1 MREKIILYMH
11 GGSGNHGCEAI
22 VRTVASVIKEKPVL
36 YSAAPEE
43 DVKYGLSNFCD
54 VKGQKKPSTLRTRL
68 KIKLGCIDDLET
80 AYGNLMKC
88 KGTALS
94 IGGDVYCYEI
104 DREHIIRVNEKLRSN
119 GCKTALIG
127 CSINP
132 ELLSRRT
139 LVKDL
144 KGYELITAR
153 ESVTYNALINAGI
166 DKNVKL
172 IPDSAFLLKA
182 EKTLLPDIFDGK
194 DVVGINLSP
203 LLFDFADKESILAAY
218 GELINFIY
226 EKTDFSVALIPH
238 VVKQNNDDRDAL
250 ALLYDMCDDKNR
262 VVTIEDMS
270 VGKLKFI
277 ISKCRFFIGARTH
290 AIIAAY
296 SSRVPAVALGYS
308 VKAKGI
314 ACDLF
319 GTDKGY
325 VIDARALENKEELK
339 NAFVTLT
346 ENEEKIRDMLNDK
359 IPFIERE
366 AMRLSDALKEMV

>member
-1 MREKIILYMH
+1 
-11 GGSGNHGCEAI
+11 
-22 VRTVASVIKEKPVL
+22 
-36 YSAAPEE
+36 
-43 DVKYGLSNFCD
+43 
-54 VKGQKKPSTLRTRL
+54 
-68 KIKLGCIDDLET
+68 
-80 AYGNLMKC
+80 
-88 KGTALS
+88 
-94 IGGDVYCYEI
+94 
-104 DREHIIRVNEKLRSN
+104 
-119 GCKTALIG
+119 
-127 CSINP
+127 
-132 ELLSRRT
+132 
-139 LVKDL
+139 
-144 KGYELITAR
+144 
-153 ESVTYNALINAGI
+153 
-166 DKNVKL
+166 
-172 IPDSAFLLKA
+172 
-182 EKTLLPDIFDGK
+182 
-194 DVVGINLSP
+194 
-203 LLFDFADKESILAAY
+203 
-218 GELINFIY
+218 
-226 EKTDFSVALIPH
+226 
-238 VVKQNNDDRDAL
+238 
-250 ALLYDMCDDKNR
+250 MCDDKNR

-366 AMRLSDALKEMV
+366 AMRLSDALKEIV